1 MNIGKAVRYLRE
13 KKRLTQEELAYR
25 AGVMQGNISGI
36 ERGIQGYSQETL
48 EGLAVGLGVRV
59 SEIFMTA
66 EELLGMP
73 IPNGPSTHEEEALLA
88 NFRAMEPTARYHIEE
103 ISAALAQ
110 QDRLKK
116 AAE

>member
-1 MNIGKAVRYLRE
+1 MNIGRALRYLRE
-13 KKRLTQEELAYR
+13 KKKLTQEELAHR
-25 AGVMQGNISGI
+25 AGITQGNLSAI
-36 ERGIQGYSQETL
+36 ELGHQGYSQDTL
-48 EGLAVGLGVRV
+48 EGLAVGLGMRV

-116 AAE
+116 EAG